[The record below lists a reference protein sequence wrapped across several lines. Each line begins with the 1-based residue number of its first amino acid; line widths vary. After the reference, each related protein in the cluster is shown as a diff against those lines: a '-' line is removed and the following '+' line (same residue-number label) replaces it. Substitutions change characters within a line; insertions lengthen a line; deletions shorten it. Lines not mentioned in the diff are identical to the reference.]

1 MKTGL
6 KSRVLRLGGVHH
18 GVWWAPI
25 FVFFDAADRMAI
37 RDKIVLTGKS
47 ILSRKSRGFPCLYE
61 VSLVC
66 LKNLQLFSSNKLIL
80 RPKRLII
87 GRKRITLDEGR

>member
-1 MKTGL
+1 MKNGL
-6 KSRVLRLGGVHH
+6 KSRFLRLGGVHH
-18 GVWWAPI
+18 GGWWTPI
-25 FVFFDAADRMAI
+25 FVFLDAAEKVAI
-37 RDKIVLTGKS
+37 GEKIVLSGKS
-47 ILSRKSRGFPCLYE
+47 ILSRKSPEFSCLYE

-87 GRKRITLDEGR
+87 G